1 MVSISTIFKSSLPEP
16 DRATPCKR
24 NSSSIEPKIAESTGG
39 VDKVHQ
45 LSILDQL
52 SILAI
57 LEARN
62 DQEKLKGDRIQ
73 DFAVKITELFA
84 CVQNCDEGKR
94 LVVKINSKAPEE
106 EIYEEFAR
114 IYTKS
119 KILNQK
125 TVGDYFF
132 KETKY
137 LVNKFCD
144 DFEFSYQKLICDY
157 ARRLD

>member
-1 MVSISTIFKSSLPEP
+1 MI
-16 DRATPCKR
+16 
-24 NSSSIEPKIAESTGG
+24 
-39 VDKVHQ
+39 KVYQ
-45 LSILDQL
+45 F

-73 DFAVKITELFA
+73 DFAVKIAELFA
-84 CVQNCDEGKR
+84 YVQNCDEGKR
-94 LVVKINSKAPEE
+94 LAVKINSKVPEE

-114 IYTKS
+114 IYIKS

-132 KETKY
+132 KETKG
-137 LVNKFCD
+137 LVNKLCD
-144 DFEFSYQKLICDY
+144 DFEV
-157 ARRLD
+157 RVRNVH

>member
-45 LSILDQL
+45 LSIL
-52 SILAI
+52 AI

-73 DFAVKITELFA
+73 DFAVKIAELFA

-94 LVVKINSKAPEE
+94 LVVKINSKVPEE

-132 KETKY
+132 KETKG
-137 LVNKFCD
+137 LVNKLCD
-144 DFEFSYQKLICDY
+144 DFEVTVRN
-157 ARRLD
+157 AH